1 MFRVGIDSQIR
12 NAENFRDL
20 FGETRFAFPSQNWI
34 YLSIELLTID
44 VERESNFIGD
54 STNVE
59 VATGKNDE
67 V

>member
-1 MFRVGIDSQIR
+1 VRSVWKDALCIPVAELDIFINRGPRV
-12 NAENFRDL
+12 A
-20 FGETRFAFPSQNWI
+20 
-34 YLSIELLTID
+34 ID

-59 VATGKNDE
+59 AATGKNDE